1 MKAFKIEG
9 SFPMGRKRNQRF
21 VREVACKD
29 KEEAREITLSE
40 LGSEH
45 GVNRRMIKIKTVK
58 EIKPEE
64 VTSPIVKSLIGVK

>member
-1 MKAFKIEG
+1 MKAFRIEG
-9 SFPMGRKRNQRF
+9 SFPMGRERDQRF

-29 KEEAREITLSE
+29 KEEAKEITLSE

-45 GVNRRMIKIKTVK
+45 GVKRRMITIKDVK

-64 VTSPIVKSLIGVK
+64 VTSPTVRSLIGVK

>member
-1 MKAFKIEG
+1 MKAFRIEG
-9 SFPMGRKRNQRF
+9 TFPMGREKDQRF

-29 KEEAREITLSE
+29 KDEAREMTLSE

-45 GVNRRMIKIKTVK
+45 GVKRRMISIKEVK

-64 VTSPIVKSLIGVK
+64 VTSPVVRSLIGGK